1 MDLKQKIL
9 EAYKNGNIVVMT
21 PFGLEVHDLKE
32 FIEQPADGILFDL
45 NRDEC
50 TILTIMEADE
60 EAAKWVNDLAA
71 AKTIRAL
78 KEKINKL
85 EAKIIEQK
93 QP

>member
-9 EAYKNGNIVVMT
+9 EAYKNGNIVVST

-32 FIEQPADGILFDL
+32 FIKQPADGILFDL

-50 TILTIMEADE
+50 TILTIMKADE
-60 EAAKWVNDLAA
+60 EAAKWVNDLASS
-71 AKTIRAL
+71 KTIRAL
-78 KEKINKL
+78 KEKINEL